1 MIQTATADAEIPGS
15 ADDVWPAIVDLVRR
29 VWHVTDEDIVH
40 ATRPE
45 RLVHGVVLDGAV
57 SCWLTWELSAEAAGS
72 TRVRVVHDELD
83 GGPEPDL
90 AGVLG
95 MLRASLMTQ
104 HREESG

>member
-1 MIQTATADAEIPGS
+1 MIQTATADGEVPGS

-57 SCWLTWELSAEAAGS
+57 SCWLTWELSAAAEG
-72 TRVRVVHDELD
+72 TTTVRVVHDELD
-83 GGPEPDL
+83 AGPAPDL
-90 AGVLG
+90 TGVLE
-95 MLRASLMTQ
+95 MLRSSLPTQ
-104 HREESG
+104 REPEAT